1 MKIFLFVLMA
11 TVFEAVGDAI
21 VRSALSQG
29 NARARVVLFLL
40 GSICLTLYGTSLNLA
55 PVEFAQ
61 VVGFY
66 IAMLFITFQITNYAF
81 FGVIPTVPVFAGGT
95 LVIAGGLII
104 GLWK

>member
-21 VRSALSQG
+21 VRSALHQG
-29 NARARVVLFLL
+29 NLRARIGLFLL

-66 IAMLFITFQITNYAF
+66 IAMLFIMFQIANYAF
-81 FGVIPTVPVFAGGT
+81 FRVIPTVPVLAGGS

-104 GLWK
+104 GLWR